1 MRGIGLVRDTSDI
14 GNVVVGSNNG
24 VPIRIKDVGDVVIG
38 HAPRLGE
45 FGFQKNDDAVE
56 GVILMLRGEQT
67 QNVLKGVEAETDE
80 LNRKILPPDVKI
92 RPFMIA
98 ANWSS

>member
-1 MRGIGLVRDTSDI
+1 MTLETSWLVPTK
-14 GNVVVGSNNG
+14 G
-24 VPIRIKDVGDVVIG
+24 VPIRVRDVGDVTIG

-67 QNVLKGVEAETDE
+67 QNVLKGVEAKNGRTE
-80 LNRKILPPDVKI
+80 PPD
-92 RPFMIA
+92 PA
-98 ANWSS
+98 A